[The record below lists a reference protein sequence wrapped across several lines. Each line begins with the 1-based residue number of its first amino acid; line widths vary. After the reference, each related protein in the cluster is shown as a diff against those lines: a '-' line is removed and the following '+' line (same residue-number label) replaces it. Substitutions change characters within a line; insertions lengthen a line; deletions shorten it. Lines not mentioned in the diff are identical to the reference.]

1 MSLRC
6 DCGEMVATCEER
18 ESTWPTIAATALARL
33 RSHSRVRCHVCR
45 CERHRSATWRIL
57 LYNTNSQ
64 KDFGKA
70 FQHASS
76 CNTRLKD
83 ACKYAQLEELI
94 CAKIRGCNVCR
105 HADTKA
111 NRKRRALTP
120 AERQE
125 EKKKAAKRLSS
136 VQMTDEAYDQPSS

>member
-1 MSLRC
+1 MRRAKSAKVR
-6 DCGEMVATCEER
+6 GPP
-18 ESTWPTIAATALARL
+18 SWRL
-33 RSHSRVRCHVCR
+33 RSRPCSHSRVRCHVCR

-76 CNTRLKD
+76 YNTRLKD

-136 VQMTDEAYDQPSS
+136 VQMTEEAYDQPSS